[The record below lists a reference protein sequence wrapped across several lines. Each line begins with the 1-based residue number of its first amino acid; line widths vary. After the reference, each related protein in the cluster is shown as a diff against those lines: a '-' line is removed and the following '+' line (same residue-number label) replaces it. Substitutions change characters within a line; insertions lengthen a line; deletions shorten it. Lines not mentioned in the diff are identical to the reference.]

1 MPNLRQHFFCT
12 KYKFLLVV
20 QFLCATKKAQQGQ
33 GVMSQQQPKPGSV
46 RMHGAARASPGRA
59 SGRVKMATSNN
70 RERRDLK
77 MCSRKRPTDEQRRS
91 IIEKIRD
98 IHTPDEVLDRVGRAD
113 ERIAK
118 EKLNRKPR

>member
-1 MPNLRQHFFCT
+1 
-12 KYKFLLVV
+12 
-20 QFLCATKKAQQGQ
+20 
-33 GVMSQQQPKPGSV
+33 
-46 RMHGAARASPGRA
+46 
-59 SGRVKMATSNN
+59 
-70 RERRDLK
+70 